1 MTRRP
6 IIGLGAVAV
15 VVTIALVFA
24 LGSAPAT
31 PPPGSPAAALGSS
44 ATPSGD
50 ASAPPTSHP
59 VPGHEVFGFVPYWEM
74 NGDIA
79 AHLARTDLSTLALFS
94 VTNTTTGALD
104 TKQLGYQRI

>member
-31 PPPGSPAAALGSS
+31 PPPGSPAAALGSGG
-44 ATPSGD
+44 TPSDD
-50 ASAPPTSHP
+50 AIRGTHGSHP
-59 VPGHEVFGFVPYWEM
+59 SPEH
-74 NGDIA
+74 
-79 AHLARTDLSTLALFS
+79 
-94 VTNTTTGALD
+94 
-104 TKQLGYQRI
+104 